1 MAQAFA
7 QVTVRMSAE
16 ELALLD
22 RAVAET
28 RETRNAIMRRLA
40 LEWAHAHQPAAEGE
54 KNGRETQK

>member
-28 RETRNAIMRRLA
+28 RETRNAVMRRLA
-40 LEWAHAHQPAAEGE
+40 LEWARAHQPAAGGE
-54 KNGRETQK
+54 NAPEANK